1 MENFDLNIDNYDL
14 EDLLN
19 LFHLNYEFNED
30 ELKMAKNRAL
40 KTHPDKSGL
49 KKEVF
54 LFFMKAF
61 KMIESIYDFKMKRA
75 KSAINTSY
83 ENEKME
89 SDKKTLLLKKLDG
102 MKAGEF
108 NKWFNNM
115 FEKVKV
121 NDNDVDSGYGKWFKS
136 NEDVNE
142 EKISNK
148 RDMEA
153 VFNRKKAASRELIIH
168 RGVNEM
174 SYNGGGYDLT
184 RSKPDEY
191 SSDIFSKLQ
200 YDDLRKAHT
209 ETVVPVTQEDYLRR
223 KKYSSVEGL
232 KKDRAENNPSML
244 SLQQSKDLLNGRKT
258 QQNLADTQRAFK
270 ILKREEEINRAN
282 KEWWKE
288 LRTLKN

>member
-1 MENFDLNIDNYDL
+1 MDNFDFNIDNYDL

-19 LFHLNYEFNED
+19 LFHLNYEFNEED
-30 ELKMAKNRAL
+30 MKKAKTRAL

-54 LFFMKAF
+54 LFFMKAY
-61 KMIESIYDFKMKRA
+61 KMLESIYEFKMKRA
-75 KSAINTSY
+75 KCAKNTSY

-102 MKAGEF
+102 MKASEF
-108 NKWFNNM
+108 NKWFNSM

-121 NDNDVDSGYGKWFKS
+121 NDDDIDGGYGKWFKS

-142 EKISNK
+142 ERVSNK
-148 RDMEA
+148 RDMDA
-153 VFNRKKAASRELIIH
+153 VFNRKKAASRELILH
-168 RGVNEM
+168 KGVNEM

-223 KKYSSVEGL
+223 KKYNSVESL
-232 KKDRAENNPSML
+232 KKERAENNPSML
-244 SLQQSKDLLNGRKT
+244 SLQQSKQLLKGRKSKE
-258 QQNLADTQRAFK
+258 QIGNTQRAFK

>member
-1 MENFDLNIDNYDL
+1 MSDFDLNIDNYDL

-19 LFHLNYEFNED
+19 LFHLNYEFD
-30 ELKMAKNRAL
+30 ENDLKTAKTVAL

-49 KKEVF
+49 NKEVF
-54 LFFMKAF
+54 LFFMKAY
-61 KMIESIYDFKMKRA
+61 KMIESIYEFKLKRA
-75 KSAINTSY
+75 KCARNTSY

-89 SDKKTLLLKKLDG
+89 TDKKTLLLKKLDG
-102 MKAGEF
+102 MKAKDF
-108 NKWFNNM
+108 NKWFNKM

-121 NDNDVDSGYGKWFKS
+121 NDDDVDSGYGKWFKS
-136 NEDVNE
+136 DEDVNE
-142 EKISNK
+142 ETVTNK

-153 VFNRKKAASRELIIH
+153 AFNKKKAASRELVLH
-168 RGVNEM
+168 KGVNEM
-174 SYNGGGYDLT
+174 VHGGGYDLT

-209 ETVVPVTQEDYLRR
+209 ETVVPVTHEDYLRR
-223 KKYSSVEGL
+223 KKYNNVESL
-232 KKDRAENNPSML
+232 KKDRAENNPAML
-244 SLQQSKDLLNGRKT
+244 SLAQSKELLRGRKSKE
-258 QQNLADTQRAFK
+258 QMGNTQRAFK
-270 ILKREEEINRAN
+270 ILKREEEITRAN

>member
-1 MENFDLNIDNYDL
+1 MDNFDLNIDNYDL

-19 LFHLNYEFNED
+19 LFHLNYEFD
-30 ELKMAKNRAL
+30 ENDLKRAKTLAL

-49 KKEVF
+49 NKEVF
-54 LFFMKAF
+54 LFFMKAY
-61 KMIESIYDFKMKRA
+61 KMIESIYEFKLKRA
-75 KSAINTSY
+75 KCARNTSY

-89 SDKKTLLLKKLDG
+89 TDKKTLLLKKLDG
-102 MKAGEF
+102 MKAKDF
-108 NKWFNNM
+108 NKWFNKM

-121 NDNDVDSGYGKWFKS
+121 NDDDVDSGYGKWFKS
-136 NEDVNE
+136 DEDVNE
-142 EKISNK
+142 ETVTNK

-153 VFNRKKAASRELIIH
+153 AFNKKKAASRELVLH
-168 RGVNEM
+168 KGVNEM
-174 SYNGGGYDLT
+174 VHGGGYDLT

-209 ETVVPVTQEDYLRR
+209 ETVVPVTHEDYLRR
-223 KKYSSVEGL
+223 KKYNNVESL
-232 KKDRAENNPSML
+232 KKDRAENNPAML
-244 SLQQSKDLLNGRKT
+244 SLAQSKELLRGRKSKE
-258 QQNLADTQRAFK
+258 QMGNTQRAFK
-270 ILKREEEINRAN
+270 ILKREEEITRAN

>member
-1 MENFDLNIDNYDL
+1 MDNFDLNIDNYDL

-19 LFHLNYEFNED
+19 LFHLNYEFGEND
-30 ELKMAKNRAL
+30 MKRAKSVAL

-49 KKEVF
+49 NKEVF
-54 LFFMKAF
+54 LFFMKAY
-61 KMIESIYDFKMKRA
+61 KMIESIYEFKMKRA
-75 KSAINTSY
+75 KCARNTSY

-89 SDKKTLLLKKLDG
+89 SDKKALLLKKLDG
-102 MKAGEF
+102 MKAKDF
-108 NKWFNNM
+108 NKWFNSM

-121 NDNDVDSGYGKWFKS
+121 NDDDVDSGYGKWFKS

-142 EKISNK
+142 ETVTNK

-153 VFNRKKAASRELIIH
+153 VFNRKKAASRELVLH
-168 RGVNEM
+168 KGVNEM
-174 SYNGGGYDLT
+174 VGGGGYDLT

-209 ETVVPVTQEDYLRR
+209 ETVVPVTNEDYLRR
-223 KKYSSVEGL
+223 KKYSSVDSL
-232 KKDRAENNPSML
+232 RKDREANNPGML
-244 SLQQSKDLLNGRKT
+244 SLAQSKELLRGRKSKE
-258 QQNLADTQRAFK
+258 QMGNTQRAFK
-270 ILKREEEINRAN
+270 ILKREEEISRAN
-282 KEWWKE
+282 KDWWKE

>member
-1 MENFDLNIDNYDL
+1 MSDFDLNIDNYDL

-19 LFHLNYEFNED
+19 LFHLNYEFTEND
-30 ELKMAKNRAL
+30 LKSAKVRAL

-54 LFFMKAF
+54 LFFMKAY
-61 KMIESIYDFKMKRA
+61 KMIESIYEFQMKRA
-75 KSAINTSY
+75 KCARDTTY

-108 NKWFNNM
+108 NKWFNKM

-121 NDNDVDSGYGKWFKS
+121 NDSDTDSGYGKWFKS
-136 NEDVNE
+136 NEDVNN
-142 EKISNK
+142 EKINNK
-148 RDMEA
+148 RDMEEA
-153 VFNRKKAASRELIIH
+153 FNRKKAASRELIIH
-168 RGVNEM
+168 KGVNEM

-209 ETVVPVTQEDYLRR
+209 ETVVPVTHEDYLRK
-223 KKYSSVEGL
+223 KKYSNVESL

-244 SLQQSKDLLNGRKT
+244 SLQQSKALLSGRKT
-258 QQNLADTQRAFK
+258 KEQMADTQRAFK

>member
-1 MENFDLNIDNYDL
+1 MDNFDLNIDNYDL

-19 LFHLNYEFNED
+19 LFHLNYEFGEND
-30 ELKMAKNRAL
+30 MKRAKSVAL

-49 KKEVF
+49 NKEVF
-54 LFFMKAF
+54 LFFMKAY
-61 KMIESIYDFKMKRA
+61 KMIESIYEFKMKRA
-75 KSAINTSY
+75 KCARNTSY

-89 SDKKTLLLKKLDG
+89 SDKKALLLKKLDG
-102 MKAGEF
+102 MKAKDF
-108 NKWFNNM
+108 NKWFNSM

-121 NDNDVDSGYGKWFKS
+121 NDDDVDSGYGKWFKS

-142 EKISNK
+142 ETVTNK

-153 VFNRKKAASRELIIH
+153 VFNRKKAASRELVLHKGI
-168 RGVNEM
+168 NEM
-174 SYNGGGYDLT
+174 VGGGGYDLT

-209 ETVVPVTQEDYLRR
+209 ETVVPVTNEDYLRR
-223 KKYSSVEGL
+223 KKYSSVDSL
-232 KKDRAENNPSML
+232 RKDREANNPGML
-244 SLQQSKDLLNGRKT
+244 SLAQSKELLRGRKSKE
-258 QQNLADTQRAFK
+258 QMGNTQRAFK
-270 ILKREEEINRAN
+270 ILKREEEISRAN
-282 KEWWKE
+282 KDWWKE